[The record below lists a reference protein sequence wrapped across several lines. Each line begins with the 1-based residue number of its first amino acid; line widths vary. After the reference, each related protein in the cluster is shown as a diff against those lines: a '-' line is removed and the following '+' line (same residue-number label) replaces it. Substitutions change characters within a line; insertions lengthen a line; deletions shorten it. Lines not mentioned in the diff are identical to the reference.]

1 MTNTELQ
8 GGDGDRLALEARPA
22 PEGREACLVGWVRA
36 GSWEDEGIAEWMSP
50 GPHVHLLGGGGRAF
64 WLEAGISRASWVMVS
79 VALVTIFLAG

>member
-8 GGDGDRLALEARPA
+8 GGDGDRVALEA
-22 PEGREACLVGWVRA
+22 REACLVGWVGP

-50 GPHVHLLGGGGRAF
+50 GPHIHLSGCRAF